1 MPQLA
6 EEDAPSLTH
15 SLRYWLPRLDL
26 LWCVDSWNIWVPV
39 ALLQSIMT
47 GWVGQHRP
55 LANPLSN
62 MHTALPPS
70 SSANHQAANVWE
82 VPV

>member
-15 SLRYWLPRLDL
+15 SLRDWLPRLYL
-26 LWCVDSWNIWVPV
+26 LWCVNSWNVWVTM

-47 GWVGQHRP
+47 GW
-55 LANPLSN
+55 
-62 MHTALPPS
+62 
-70 SSANHQAANVWE
+70 
-82 VPV
+82 